1 MFSSDVKMLDDAL
14 LINLWPRFKRSEP
27 FWRNS
32 PNQDVFTFDKIYIL
46 QTEGSEMI
54 KYCLLIEK
62 YFPLSCSASNS
73 PVREAKLGSED
84 VL

>member
-1 MFSSDVKMLDDAL
+1 MLDDAL

-32 PNQDVFTFDKIYIL
+32 SNQVVFIIDKIYIL

-62 YFPLSCSASNS
+62 CFPTSCSVFSS
-73 PVREAKLGSED
+73 PVRAAMLGSED

>member
-1 MFSSDVKMLDDAL
+1 MLDDAL

-62 YFPLSCSASNS
+62 YFPIISFSAFSS
-73 PVREAKLGSED
+73 PVRAAKLGSED
-84 VL
+84 SL

>member
-1 MFSSDVKMLDDAL
+1 MLDDAL

-54 KYCLLIEK
+54 KYCWLIEK
-62 YFPLSCSASNS
+62 YFPISCSVFNS

>member
-1 MFSSDVKMLDDAL
+1 MLDDAL

-32 PNQDVFTFDKIYIL
+32 SNQVVFMFDKIYIL

-62 YFPLSCSASNS
+62 CFPTSRSVFSS
-73 PVREAKLGSED
+73 PVRAAKLGSED